1 MSRRFGEI
9 RQIAFVVPNIDAA
22 MNYWSGTLGIGPF
35 YIKRSL
41 TFTAFHYNGVEA
53 VSPTISIALA
63 NSGSLQIELIQQH
76 DNTPSIYRDFL
87 AAGRTGLQHVSAWVT
102 CSEFDSLRAALIKV
116 GLSLAQEGTITASG
130 TRLAYY
136 ATADAANGIIYE
148 VSDLMDIKHIHRV
161 HLVEEAARRWDG
173 TAPVRETKA

>member
-1 MSRRFGEI
+1 
-9 RQIAFVVPNIDAA
+9 
-22 MNYWSGTLGIGPF
+22 
-35 YIKRSL
+35 
-41 TFTAFHYNGVEA
+41 

-76 DNTPSIYRDFL
+76 DDTPSIYRDFL

-161 HLVEEAARRWDG
+161 YLVEEAARRWD
-173 TAPVRETKA
+173 